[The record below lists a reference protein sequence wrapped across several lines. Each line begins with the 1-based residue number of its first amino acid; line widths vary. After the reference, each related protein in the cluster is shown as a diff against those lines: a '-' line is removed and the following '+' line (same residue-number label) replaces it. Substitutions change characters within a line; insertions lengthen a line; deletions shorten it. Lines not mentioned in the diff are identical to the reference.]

1 MRPRAWAGAALLA
14 ISAWASSAQAL
25 TLSDNSANS
34 SSGSLSADSLNVLA
48 ASFVASEALALSVSS
63 PLQAIL
69 NAQTSSGA
77 AVLQLYSSDSSG
89 LVPDSLLASFTAAG
103 STASTET
110 FTLSGLSLAAGS
122 TYWLVLGNGSRGT
135 QWSWTTDGSGTGT
148 GFTGTWASS
157 DDGGLTY
164 FTGSTLYPLQMS
176 ISTVSAVPEVNG
188 LVLMLAGLPL
198 MLLVWRR
205 QTKTS
210 EGL

>member
-1 MRPRAWAGAALLA
+1 MLA
-14 ISAWASSAQAL
+14 ISALASSAQAL
-25 TLSDNSANS
+25 TLSDNTANT
-34 SSGSLSADSLNVLA
+34 SGGTLSADSLNVLA
-48 ASFVASEALALSVSS
+48 ASFVASEALALSASS

-69 NAQTSSGA
+69 NAQTSSGT

-89 LVPDSLLASFTAAG
+89 LVPDSLLASFTA
-103 STASTET
+103 SNTTATTES

-122 TYWLVLGNGSRGT
+122 TYWLVLGNTLSNGSGAT